1 LILIYYILVLKYTS
15 VYAKIR
21 VSHEYISTTIPKPT
35 KYVKKIK
42 ATAQPQRTPGKL
54 PSEQKGM
61 PVPLAKSHPTSNKA
75 G

>member
-1 LILIYYILVLKYTS
+1 LKYTS

-54 PSEQKGM
+54 PSEQKRNASSFGKE
-61 PVPLAKSHPTSNKA
+61 PPNIK
-75 G
+75 